1 VLARK
6 QLRDLDKKT
15 IRKRE
20 LIELYDTTAAMYNK
34 RYKRIQTEKYK
45 YLLGHF
51 TEKDSVLDVGCGT
64 GLLIGLLDGRVASMV
79 GVDLSTEMLR
89 VASQN
94 IKSKG
99 IDGNLIN
106 ADADSLPFRS
116 NVFSKIVS
124 VTLLQNMPDPKVTIG
139 ELARVLDNGGDM
151 IITCLKNKYAL
162 SELRTIIASGSPE
175 SKLGLEWESNEEDV
189 GVCVTKPI

>member
-20 LIELYDTTAAMYNK
+20 LIGLYDTTAAMYNK

-64 GLLIGLLDGRVASMV
+64 GLLIGLLDGRVARMV

-89 VASQN
+89 VASHN

-124 VTLLQNMPDPKVTIG
+124 VTLLQNMPDPKATIG

-162 SELRTIIASGSPE
+162 SELRRIIASGSPE
-175 SKLGLEWESNEEDV
+175 SKVGLEWESNEEDV